1 MKALLSDSS
10 SSSSSSW
17 LDTAKSGTTTTSAA
31 TTNVS
36 STPVRDDRAESRDS
50 CYFPGCRKDANC
62 ECEICLASISATLDL
77 MPASVQKSSFTKL
90 SPLSQP
96 TAPRRA
102 PVSFDPSVLSTPG
115 TTISKTVESPPS
127 LKSAVLREGKEMGKK
142 KASLRSGSGSRRER
156 RFLWWALC
164 FVLIFMAD
172 LGLRWLV
179 SAAVSPE
186 LSSDAVRQIG
196 EDSRRVSDLI
206 WKIRF
211 LQREIQGF
219 VEGRVSNCSDQ
230 NSAWKIS
237 QGGLLLSSRCTL
249 YKSMTEEVGIWG
261 WPLQTAGLLT
271 TGASSRSFTII
282 KGRVT
287 EWSNGNVGYIIR
299 KVTSSWVHGKWRA
312 SVVQLD
318 PGTLI
323 LEYKRSSILDDSGFL
338 MKALE
343 FLKYQM
349 TVVIGR
355 MNQRFWYFPAFED
368 HPGQIRAK
376 YKVPT

>member
-10 SSSSSSW
+10 SSSSSSSSV
-17 LDTAKSGTTTTSAA
+17 TAKSGTT

-90 SPLSQP
+90 SPFSQP

-127 LKSAVLREGKEMGKK
+127 LKSAVLREGKEMGEK
-142 KASLRSGSGSRRER
+142 KASLGLGSGSGLRRER
-156 RFLWWALC
+156 RFLRWVLC
-164 FVLIFMAD
+164 VVLIFMAD

-179 SAAVSPE
+179 SAAVRPE

-196 EDSRRVSDLI
+196 EDSQRVGDLI

-211 LQREIQGF
+211 LQREIGGF

-237 QGGLLLSSRCTL
+237 QGGLLLNSRCTL
-249 YKSMTEEVGIWG
+249 YKSMTEEVSIWG

-271 TGASSRSFTII
+271 AGASSRSFTVI

-343 FLKYQM
+343 FLTYQM
-349 TVVIGR
+349 TAVIGR

-368 HPGQIRAK
+368 HPEQIRAK
-376 YKVPT
+376 YSSKVPT

>member
-10 SSSSSSW
+10 SSSSWSSSV
-17 LDTAKSGTTTTSAA
+17 TPKSGTTSAN
-31 TTNVS
+31 TS
-36 STPVRDDRAESRDS
+36 STPIRDDGAAKAGDS

-62 ECEICLASISATLDL
+62 DCEMCLASINATLDL
-77 MPASVQKSSFTKL
+77 LPASVQKSSFTKL
-90 SPLSQP
+90 SPSSQ
-96 TAPRRA
+96 AMARRRA
-102 PVSFDPSVLSTPG
+102 PVSFDSAVLSTPG
-115 TTISKTVESPPS
+115 SSVSKTVDSLPSSES
-127 LKSAVLREGKEMGKK
+127 ADALREGKEMGKK
-142 KASLRSGSGSRRER
+142 KKKVKLESGSRREN

-164 FVLIFMAD
+164 FMMIFMAD
-172 LGLRWLV
+172 LGLRWVV
-179 SAAVSPE
+179 SAAVRPK

-196 EDSRRVSDLI
+196 VESRRVSDVI

-211 LQREIQGF
+211 LQGELRGL
-219 VEGRVSNCSDQ
+219 VEGRVLNCSDQ

-237 QGGLLLSSRCTL
+237 QGGLLLNSRCTL
-249 YKSMTEEVGIWG
+249 YKSMAEEVSIWG

-271 TGASSRSFTII
+271 TGASSRSFTVIR
-282 KGRVT
+282 GRVT
-287 EWSNGNVGYIIR
+287 EWSNGNMGYIIR
-299 KVTSSWVHGKWRA
+299 KVTSSWVHGKWSA

-323 LEYKRSSILDDSGFL
+323 LEYKRSSILDESGFL

-349 TVVIGR
+349 TVAIGR
-355 MNQRFWYFPAFED
+355 MNRRLWYLPAFED

-376 YKVPT
+376 VPT

>member
-10 SSSSSSW
+10 SSSSASSSSV
-17 LDTAKSGTTTTSAA
+17 TPKSGTTTA
-31 TTNVS
+31 NLS
-36 STPVRDDRAESRDS
+36 STPTRDDGAAEARDS
-50 CYFPGCRKDANC
+50 YYFPGCRKDANC
-62 ECEICLASISATLDL
+62 DCEMCLASISATLDL

-90 SPLSQP
+90 SPSSQL
-96 TAPRRA
+96 TAPRCA
-102 PVSFDPSVLSTPG
+102 PVSFNQSFLSTPG
-115 TTISKTVESPPS
+115 SSVSKTVDSLPS
-127 LKSAVLREGKEMGKK
+127 TKSAALREGKEMGKK
-142 KASLRSGSGSRRER
+142 KKVRSESGSRRER
-156 RFLWWALC
+156 RFLWWASC
-164 FVLIFMAD
+164 FVVIFMAD

-179 SAAVSPE
+179 SAAIRPE

-196 EDSRRVSDLI
+196 VESRRVSDLI

-211 LQREIQGF
+211 LQGELRGL
-219 VEGRVSNCSDQ
+219 VEGRVLNCSDQ

-237 QGGLLLSSRCTL
+237 QGGLLLNSRCTL
-249 YKSMTEEVGIWG
+249 YKSMAEEVSIWG

-271 TGASSRSFTII
+271 AGASSRSFTVI

-287 EWSNGNVGYIIR
+287 EWSNGNVGYVIR
-299 KVTSSWVHGKWRA
+299 KVTSSWVHGKWSA

-323 LEYKRSSILDDSGFL
+323 LEYKRSSILDESGFL

-355 MNQRFWYFPAFED
+355 MNQWFWYLPAFED

-376 YKVPT
+376 VPT